1 MSRVPVVAQAKT
13 LVVVAIVTLIMLAAW
28 EWHLRAESL
37 GEQPA
42 RPVAVAVDRVRTPAP
57 EGTRRVVFLGS
68 SRAQFGI
75 SPTIVQSE
83 LGKNWEVRNAALSYG
98 NGFAQL
104 HASLDWFEAGDVI
117 VVECLP
123 FTCFTGYRTE
133 LELAFER
140 DARDSGIG
148 PAERLLTAPIKQHL
162 LLARGQTVPSDALRD
177 AVRGGV
183 GVAASV
189 GDPAAESNNITTHP
203 DGWLEYTGGFNHEL
217 AAAVLADLTTHTFD
231 DRDARLTRA
240 LRTLRDDL
248 QTLNERGVAVLFVRL
263 PSEGEYASQEARQFP
278 RASYWN
284 RLEREAP
291 GRCWHFADFAATRNL
306 TTLDHTHLPSASAK
320 TYSRWLGLKLRQF
333 VESEDR

>member
-75 SPTIVQSE
+75 SPNIVQSE

-140 DARDSGIG
+140 EARDSGIG
-148 PAERLLTAPIKQHL
+148 PAERLVTSLIKQHL

-183 GVAASV
+183 GVAAPV

-248 QTLNERGVAVLFVRL
+248 QTLDERGAAVLFVRL
-263 PSEGEYASQEARQFP
+263 PSEGEYSRQEELLFP
-278 RASYWN
+278 RSSFWS

-291 GRCWHFADFAATRNL
+291 GRCWHFADFAATRNMI
-306 TTLDHTHLPSASAK
+306 TLDHTHLPSASAK
-320 TYSRWLGLKLRQF
+320 AYSRWLGVRLKRF
-333 VESEDR
+333 VESEHR